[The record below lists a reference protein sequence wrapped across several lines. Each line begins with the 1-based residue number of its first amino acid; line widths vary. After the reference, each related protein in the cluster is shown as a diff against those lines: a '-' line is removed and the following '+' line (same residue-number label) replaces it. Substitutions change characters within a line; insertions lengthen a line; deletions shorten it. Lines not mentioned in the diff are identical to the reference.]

1 MGRVSKEKIMD
12 NDTITETGRNSKPH
26 ERIERTAT
34 RLKEGTSNAVSGAKQ
49 KFDAAADR
57 VESGLHR
64 ATDASAR
71 GAERA
76 ADKAGEWRERSAELA
91 SDTRERADV
100 MLGSVRE
107 FVREKPVQSVAIAL
121 AAGWLLGRLLGP
133 RR

>member
-1 MGRVSKEKIMD
+1 MA
-12 NDTITETGRNSKPH
+12 NDISSEAGRNGNTH

-34 RLKEGTSNAVSGAKQ
+34 RVKEGTSNAVSGAKE
-49 KFDAAADR
+49 KFEAAADR

-76 ADKAGEWRERSAELA
+76 ADKASEWRDRGAELA
-91 SDTRERADV
+91 ADARDRADAA
-100 MLGSVRE
+100 LGSMRD

-121 AAGWLLGRLLGP
+121 AAGWLIGRLLGP

>member
-1 MGRVSKEKIMD
+1 MSQD
-12 NDTITETGRNSKPH
+12 ITQDEGRNGTTH

-34 RLKEGTSNAVSGAKQ
+34 RFKEGTSSAVSSAKQ
-49 KFDAAADR
+49 KFDSAADR
-57 VESGLHR
+57 VESGLHH

-76 ADKAGEWRERSAELA
+76 AEKAGKLRERG
-91 SDTRERADV
+91 TRMVADARDRADAA
-100 MLGSVRE
+100 LDDVRD

-121 AAGWLLGRLLGP
+121 AAGWLLGRLLRP

>member
-1 MGRVSKEKIMD
+1 MA
-12 NDTITETGRNSKPH
+12 NDITNEEDRPGGAH
-26 ERIERTAT
+26 DRIERTAA
-34 RLKEGTSNAVSGAKQ
+34 RFKEGTSGAVDGAKQ
-49 KFDAAADR
+49 RFDSAADH

-71 GAERA
+71 GAHRA
-76 ADKAGEWRERSAELA
+76 TDKAGEWRDRGAQVA
-91 SDTRERADV
+91 SQARERADAA
-100 MLGSVRE
+100 LSNVRD

>member
-1 MGRVSKEKIMD
+1 MD
-12 NDTITETGRNSKPH
+12 NEISNETGRTTPAH
-26 ERIERTAT
+26 ERIERTAA
-34 RLKEGTSNAVSGAKQ
+34 RVKEGTSSVVAGARQ
-49 KFDAAADR
+49 KFDNAAEH

-76 ADKAGEWRERSAELA
+76 TEKAAELRNRSAELA
-91 SDTRERADV
+91 SDARQRADAA
-100 MLGSVRE
+100 LGSVRA

-121 AAGWLLGRLLGP
+121 AAGWLIGRILSP